1 MGHHRTRRN
10 EACHRFYQDNHATH
24 PTGMYNP
31 NNAGQIRFQ
40 VDPNPVQAA
49 PLVGHIPPS
58 SSSEDISDASMDDSG
73 QEEGNDG
80 FPVPDD
86 DEFVPL
92 YQPEQT
98 EREPNTTMREQFYR
112 YVASANHNYV
122 HLQPEYAAGI
132 ELMSILDKEG
142 APLTAY
148 DKIMEWH
155 VQNLDTAR
163 KKVTQQELMSRLRA
177 RYNMT
182 DLRPYPVRTVLPYS
196 KVVLDVPCHDAG
208 AMIRDLLTDPR
219 IMESDYL
226 FFDDEPARAPPA
238 DHEWMELRDI
248 NTGLAYRETYE
259 ALIRP
264 KPTTDSGRT
273 KVLIPI
279 IPYMDSCVTGEFNNL
294 SLEIL
299 KITLGIFKY
308 KARDKGSHW
317 RNLGAVPT
325 YQKEKSKAR
334 EMISKSGHKD
344 ALMYL
349 SDSDDEATVDTAR
362 FMPDFDVFDYI
373 NTEEDTLDAML
384 DPQIPETN
392 AQDLHTIL
400 HTILASYKQIQST
413 GGIEWDLYYK
423 GKLHYLQ
430 FIPFIPYIKGDGV
443 EHDKHCGKYGS
454 RTKGVKQLCRHCCC
468 PNKDT
473 DEAYVDHDRKTQP
486 MMTEL
491 VRLGKASENDLKELS
506 QKLIWNA
513 WYELRFGLH
522 NDWGVHGATPMELI
536 HWIQL
541 GMFKYSRDMLFE
553 QTGKGKLGE
562 NVNNVAT
569 QMGWLF
575 QRQSNK
581 NEFPRTKFTRG
592 VMKGKLMAHEFSGI
606 MLVLAAS
613 LRSSKGRKAI
623 LEPDSKTK
631 AQMEFFPNAGWVYD
645 WIMLLETQ
653 LQFLSWLQLPSML
666 VTDVK
671 RMDKKVRELME
682 MTKQVGKRKKGM
694 AFKTMN
700 FHGIKHVP
708 DDILNFGV
716 PSNVD
721 TKSDEMH
728 HKDDKKSAKRTQKRP
743 KTFDIQALGK
753 IEDRRVIE
761 FGMEELAG
769 RPRWHYYKGFRHPE
783 TPDEAPMGGG
793 EPTLSGVEAIFRFD
807 VAEGEGS
814 DQDCVYRLETEMKSR
829 HRYRYTPN
837 VVETVG
843 EVLYLCD
850 PHLNCVSV
858 FSELVMPSGQTYRA
872 APYFQGKPWFDWAYF
887 DHDDAP
893 NNANLSHID
902 DESEGTRFFPGHI
915 RGFVDLT
922 RLPDNNNTQYDA
934 TIYCIMEPTELNLDE
949 KELEVTSEL
958 FRAFLKKQ
966 YLPRGASKMENR
978 LQLMPIRRLVGPC
991 CVIPDLENHQNCAFL
1006 RVQPPSKWADLFRVW
1021 LRDPHSRQFSEP
1033 QSRDE

>member
-1 MGHHRTRRN
+1 
-10 EACHRFYQDNHATH
+10 
-24 PTGMYNP
+24 MYDP

-40 VDPNPVQAA
+40 VDPHPAQAA
-49 PLVGHIPPS
+49 PLGGHEPPS
-58 SSSEDISDASMDDSG
+58 SSSEDSRDAPMDDSG
-73 QEEGNDG
+73 EEEANDG
-80 FPVPDD
+80 FPVADD
-86 DEFVPL
+86 DAYEPL
-92 YQPEQT
+92 YQPKQT
-98 EREPNTTMREQFYR
+98 EREPNSTIRDQFLR
-112 YVASANHNYV
+112 YLAHAEHNYV
-122 HLQPEYAAGI
+122 NLPPEYAAGI

-155 VQNLDTAR
+155 VHNLDTNQ
-163 KKVTQQELMSRLRA
+163 KKVTQKDLMGRLRT

-182 DLRPYPVRTVLPYS
+182 DLRPFNVRTVLPHS

-219 IMESDYL
+219 IMEGDYL
-226 FFDDEPARAPPA
+226 FFNDEPARGPPP

-248 NTGLAYRETYE
+248 NTGLAYRETYN

-264 KPTTDSGRT
+264 KPTTDLGRQ
-273 KVLIPI
+273 KVLIPV

-325 YQKEKSKAR
+325 YQKAKSQAR
-334 EMISKSGHKD
+334 EMISKSTHLD

-349 SDSDDEATVDTAR
+349 SDSDDDETVDSAR

-373 NTEEDTLDAML
+373 NTDAETLDDML
-384 DPQIPETN
+384 DPEIPETN

-400 HTILASYKQIQST
+400 HTILASYKKLQAT
-413 GGIEWDLYYK
+413 GGIEWDLYYN
-423 GKLHYLQ
+423 GKKHYLQ

-473 DEAYVDHDRKTQP
+473 DEAYVDHPRKTQP
-486 MMTEL
+486 MMIEL
-491 VRLGKASENDLKELS
+491 VSHVKANELKDLS
-506 QKLIWNA
+506 QQLIWNA
-513 WYELRFGLH
+513 WCELRFGLH
-522 NDWGVHGATPMELI
+522 NNWGVHGATPMELI

-541 GMFKYSRDMLFE
+541 GMFKYSRDMLFD
-553 QTGKGKLGE
+553 QTGKGKLSE

-613 LRSSKGRKAI
+613 LRSTLGRKAI
-623 LEPDSKTK
+623 LDPDSKTK
-631 AQMEFFPNAGWVYD
+631 AKMEFFPDARWVYD
-645 WIMLLETQ
+645 WILLLETQ

-666 VTDVK
+666 VADVK
-671 RMDKKVRELME
+671 RMDKKVRELMN
-682 MTKQVGKRKKGM
+682 MTKQVGKRKTGM
-694 AFKTMN
+694 GFKTMN
-700 FHGIKHVP
+700 FHGIKHVR

-743 KTFDIQALGK
+743 KTFDIQAVGK
-753 IEDRRVIE
+753 IEDRRGIE

-769 RPRWHYYKGFRHPE
+769 RPRWHYYKGFKHTE
-783 TPDEAPMGGG
+783 TQDEAPRGVDV
-793 EPTLSGVEAIFRFD
+793 PTLSGVEASFFFE
-807 VAEGEGS
+807 AAQE
-814 DQDCVYRLETEMKSR
+814 DQMDQQLVYRLDTEMKSK
-829 HRYRYTPN
+829 HRYRYTPDL
-837 VVETVG
+837 VALIGET
-843 EVLYLCD
+843 LNACD
-850 PHLNCVSV
+850 PYLLCVSV

-887 DHDDAP
+887 DHGDAP
-893 NNANLSHID
+893 NADSSAIN
-902 DESEGTRFFPGHI
+902 DETEGSRYFPGHI
-915 RGFVDLT
+915 RGFIDL
-922 RLPDNNNTQYDA
+922 RPLPDVNNTQYDA
-934 TIYCIMEPTELNLDE
+934 TTYCIVEPTEVNKDE

-966 YLPRGASKMENR
+966 YMPCGGSTMANK

-991 CVIPDLENHQNCAFL
+991 CVIPDLANERNCAYL
-1006 RVQPPSKWADLFRVW
+1006 RVHSPSKWADLFILW
-1021 LRDPHSRQFSEP
+1021 LRDPHTRQFSDP